1 MNDYFIQQSTLDN
14 PNENTPNV
22 EYTDSEFTDIILTHA
37 DVHSV
42 IIFLDNSKATGPDM
56 IHNKLLIATADIIT
70 EPLTILFNRC
80 LNEGIFPNIWKF
92 AHVTPLHK
100 KGPENLCNNYRPIS
114 LLSCVGKVLE
124 RCVHSRVLNY
134 LKVNEIITQSQS
146 GFMPGDSTVNQLTSI
161 YHDLCTSFDFF
172 LSTFPKPSI
181 ECGTRDYKKKIEAVG
196 IRGNLALWFQNY
208 LQIRKQAVVIKG
220 KKSEYKTVPSGVPQ
234 GSVLG
239 PLLLLIYIND
249 ITKNIESVI
258 KTFADDTSVSL
269 ALKDP
274 DRRAAILNSD
284 FEKINSWAK
293 RWKVSFNEEKTE
305 LLTFKKDNLPVYP
318 LSFGNIVLEDKE
330 CHKHLGLT
338 FQSNCKWEK
347 HINSII
353 RKVTL
358 LISCLRSFKYKLCQ
372 KALDTMYKSFILP
385 QFDYADIVW
394 DNCSGTLSNMLENL
408 HLEAIRIILGAVR
421 GTSHEKLYKESGFF
435 TLKERRKRHKL
446 LMFHK
451 MINHQCPGYLS
462 NLVPPLV
469 STTNPYH

>member
-1 MNDYFIQQSTLDN
+1 M
-14 PNENTPNV
+14 
-22 EYTDSEFTDIILTHA
+22 
-37 DVHSV
+37 
-42 IIFLDNSKATGPDM
+42 
-56 IHNKLLIATADIIT
+56 
-70 EPLTILFNRC
+70 
-80 LNEGIFPNIWKF
+80 
-92 AHVTPLHK
+92 
-100 KGPENLCNNYRPIS
+100 
-114 LLSCVGKVLE
+114 
-124 RCVHSRVLNY
+124 LNY
-134 LKVNEIITQSQS
+134 LKVNNIITQSQS

-161 YHDLCTSFDFF
+161 YHDLCTSFDQGITTQSIF
-172 LSTFPKPSI
+172 STFPKPSI
-181 ECGTRDYKKKIEAVG
+181 ECGTRDYWKIFLEAVG

-208 LQIRKQAVVIKG
+208 LQNRKQAVVIKG

-234 GSVLG
+234 ESVLS
-239 PLLLLIYIND
+239 PLLFLIYIKD

-258 KTFADDTSVSL
+258 KLFANDTSVSP

-284 FEKINSWAK
+284 LEKINSWAK

-330 CHKHLGLT
+330 CHKHLSLT

-358 LISCLRSFKYKLCQ
+358 LISCLRSFKYKLCG

-408 HLEAIRIILGAVR
+408 HLEAIRIILGAVT
-421 GTSHEKLYKESGFF
+421 GTSPKISIK
-435 TLKERRKRHKL
+435 
-446 LMFHK
+446 
-451 MINHQCPGYLS
+451 
-462 NLVPPLV
+462 NLDFAL
-469 STTNPYH
+469 